1 MEKYLET
8 VRYNYPML
16 TSEGI
21 HTDRIFIKEGGV
33 REAGILQAMVTGYGI
48 AESSSP
54 YIAVSWEKASRDLT
68 YLVTDSDS
76 SSLDVDLYSFS
87 DSNELVT
94 MRLWQLR
101 SGEYTLAKKV
111 NGKEETQQ
119 ISIKKGGER
128 FKINVEPKN
137 LTTIHIRK
145 VEGLNE

>member
-1 MEKYLET
+1 
-8 VRYNYPML
+8 
-16 TSEGI
+16 
-21 HTDRIFIKEGGV
+21 
-33 REAGILQAMVTGYGI
+33 
-48 AESSSP
+48 
-54 YIAVSWEKASRDLT
+54 LT